1 MKSYHVKTF
10 KKLTVQKDCISIL
23 TVESSSFKH
32 ENTGQI
38 LPVTANMV
46 SRKHFTAFIFGPDYT
61 LGVNVPRDRA
71 NILIVLPPLQAVGTV
86 LVLFTSDLS

>member
-1 MKSYHVKTF
+1 
-10 KKLTVQKDCISIL
+10 
-23 TVESSSFKH
+23 
-32 ENTGQI
+32 
-38 LPVTANMV
+38 MV

-71 NILIVLPPLQAVGTV
+71 NILIVVPPLQAVGTV